1 MITTTMLTL
10 TLTLTSFDSRALA
23 RDRPF
28 DSRALARDRPF
39 GSLTLAQ
46 DKQTLSAKTAQ
57 VSAPTPVSTIDTG
70 KLKGE
75 PTQLAWSPDGTQL
88 FLQTSERDSAG
99 MTKNPRFFVM
109 SASDGKPA
117 PVGAP
122 PAWAAEYWTW
132 KSNQFAPGST
142 TFGIQSKVEERKVTA
157 TATPMG
163 GDLAKGGADPEGG
176 GGTTAGDVAAARAQ
190 THTANV
196 FTLTL
201 KGEVVGEFAGQQFL
215 PGYTFGWSPKN
226 QIMAYGNQAGRLA
239 LIDAQGGKQQ
249 IDATKN
255 VILPAWSPDGT
266 KIAFLQKAG
275 KNKYD
280 LVVVGLRP

>member
-1 MITTTMLTL
+1 MIATMMLTIAL
-10 TLTLTSFDSRALA
+10 TQA
-23 RDRPF
+23 
-28 DSRALARDRPF
+28 
-39 GSLTLAQ
+39 
-46 DKQTLSAKTAQ
+46 LSAKTAQ
-57 VSAPTPVSTIDTG
+57 LSTPAQVNTIDTG

-99 MTKNPRFFVM
+99 MTRNPRFFVM
-109 SASDGKPA
+109 SAADGKPA
-117 PVGAP
+117 PVNAP
-122 PAWAAEYWTW
+122 PAWATEYWTW

-142 TFGIQSKVEERKVTA
+142 TFGIQSKTEERKVTA
-157 TATPMG
+157 TSTPMG
-163 GDLAKGGADPEGG
+163 GDLAKGGGDAGG
-176 GGTTAGDVAAARAQ
+176 TAGTTAGDVAAARAQ
-190 THTANV
+190 TQTVNV

-226 QIMAYGNQAGRLA
+226 QIMAYGNQSGRLA
-239 LIDAQGGKQQ
+239 LIDEQGKQQ

-255 VILPAWSPDGT
+255 VILPAWSTDGS

-280 LVVVGLRP
+280 LFVVEVKP

>member
-10 TLTLTSFDSRALA
+10 ALTFTQVPA
-23 RDRPF
+23 
-28 DSRALARDRPF
+28 
-39 GSLTLAQ
+39 
-46 DKQTLSAKTAQ
+46 AKTAQ
-57 VSAPTPVSTIDTG
+57 LSSPAQVSTIDTG

-99 MTKNPRFFVM
+99 MTKNHRFFVM
-109 SASDGKPA
+109 SAADGKPS
-117 PVGAP
+117 PVDAP

-142 TFGIQSKVEERKVTA
+142 TFGIQSKVEERKVSA
-157 TATPMG
+157 TSAPMG
-163 GDLAKGGADPEGG
+163 GDLAKGGTEGG
-176 GGTTAGDVAAARAQ
+176 TGGTTAGDVAAARAQ
-190 THTANV
+190 TQTANV

-215 PGYTFGWSPKN
+215 PGYTFGWSPKK

-239 LIDAQGGKQQ
+239 LIDELGRKQQ
-249 IDATKN
+249 IDTTKN
-255 VILPAWSPDGT
+255 VILPAWSPDGS

-275 KNKYD
+275 KNKYEFF
-280 LVVVGLRP
+280 LVEVRP

>member
-10 TLTLTSFDSRALA
+10 TLTLT
-23 RDRPF
+23 
-28 DSRALARDRPF
+28 PF
-39 GSLTLAQ
+39 GSLALAQ
-46 DKQTLSAKTAQ
+46 DKQILSAKTAQ
-57 VSAPTPVSTIDTG
+57 VSAPTQVSTIDTG

-109 SASDGKPA
+109 SAADGKPA

-157 TATPMG
+157 TSAPMG
-163 GDLAKGGADPEGG
+163 GDLAKGGTDPGG

-190 THTANV
+190 TQTANV

-255 VILPAWSPDGT
+255 VILPAWSPDGS

-275 KNKYD
+275 KNRYD
-280 LVVVGLRP
+280 LVVVDLRP